1 MTAES
6 SSSNIKVCPT
16 CGSRLS
22 ENATRCLVCGRN
34 FTAAEGKKAAKAV
47 QGPHLPTLT
56 VSLPV
61 VLGMIVLVLAIGAG
75 SVYMVLNGGGGGQAL
90 AEVTVTPTSSVT
102 PTVTL
107 TPTITPTFTPMAT
120 WTPLPPLEYTVQ
132 SGDYCNSIAAAFD
145 VHPNSIILLNNLS
158 ADCSNLVVG
167 QKLMIPQP
175 TPTASPQPTST
186 LSEAEATDV
195 ACEKFDYT
203 VSAND
208 TLSGIAGN
216 YNVSMDAIKE
226 YNGMLSDTVY
236 EGMLLKIPL
245 CRRNPT
251 PGPTPTATPPPPY
264 PAANLLLPA
273 DGAAFMSAGD
283 TVTLQWSSVGTLR
296 DNESYVVTVEDITE
310 GTGRKLTEYVSD
322 MKYNVP
328 ANFRPSDPSPH
339 IYRWTVSVVR
349 QSGSDKDGNPIW
361 VLAGTESQARVFS
374 WVGGGSGVVEATPT
388 P

>member
-1 MTAES
+1 M
-6 SSSNIKVCPT
+6 
-16 CGSRLS
+16 
-22 ENATRCLVCGRN
+22 
-34 FTAAEGKKAAKAV
+34 
-47 QGPHLPTLT
+47 LT

-75 SVYMVLNGGGGGQAL
+75 SVYMVLQKGAQAV
-90 AEVTVTPTSSVT
+90 AEITVTPTSTATATLTLT

-107 TPTITPTFTPMAT
+107 TSTPMAT
-120 WTPLPPLEYTVQ
+120 ATPLPPLEYTVQ
-132 SGDYCNSIAAAFD
+132 SGDYCSTIAGMFNVSVPSI
-145 VHPNSIILLNNLS
+145 VLLNKLP
-158 ADCSNLVVG
+158 ADCTSLVVG
-167 QKLMIPQP
+167 QKLLIPQP

-186 LSEAEATDV
+186 LSQAEATDV
-195 ACEKFDYT
+195 ACDKFDYT

-216 YNVSMDAIKE
+216 YNVSMDSIKE

-245 CRRNPT
+245 CKRNPT

-264 PAANLLLPA
+264 APANLLLPA
-273 DGAAFMSAGD
+273 DGTAFMSPGD

-296 DNESYVVTVEDITE
+296 ENESYVVTVEDITE
-310 GTGRKLTEYVSD
+310 GAGRKLTEYATD
-322 MKYNVP
+322 MKFNVP
-328 ANFRPSDPSPH
+328 ASFRPSDATPH
-339 IYRWTVSVVR
+339 IFRWTVSVVR

-361 VLAGTESQARVFS
+361 VPAGTESQSRVFG
-374 WVGGGSGVVEATPT
+374 WVGGGPGAPAEPTPT

>member
-1 MTAES
+1 M
-6 SSSNIKVCPT
+6 
-16 CGSRLS
+16 
-22 ENATRCLVCGRN
+22 
-34 FTAAEGKKAAKAV
+34 
-47 QGPHLPTLT
+47 PTLT

-75 SVYMVLNGGGGGQAL
+75 TVYMLLGGGPGGQAL
-90 AEVTVTPTSSVT
+90 AEVTLTPTSSVT
-102 PTVTL
+102 PTITL
-107 TPTITPTFTPMAT
+107 TPTTAATATPMAT

-132 SGDYCNSIAAAFD
+132 SGDNCIVIASQFD
-145 VHPNSIILLNNLS
+145 VTIQSIVLLNKLS
-158 ADCSNLVVG
+158 ADCTNLSVG
-167 QKLMIPQP
+167 QALQIPQP
-175 TPTASPQPTST
+175 TPTASPQPTTT
-186 LSEAEATDV
+186 LSAAEATDV

-264 PAANLLLPA
+264 AAANLLLPA

-283 TVTLQWSSVGTLR
+283 SVTLQWSSVGTLR
-296 DNESYVVTVEDITE
+296 DNESYVVSVEDITE
-310 GTGRKLTEYVSD
+310 GTGRMVTEYVSD
-322 MKYNVP
+322 MKYIVP
-328 ANFRPSDPSPH
+328 ATFRPSDPTPH
-339 IYRWTVSVVR
+339 IYRWTVSVAR

-361 VLAGTESQARVFS
+361 VPAGTESQPRVFS
-374 WVGGGSGVVEATPT
+374 WVGGGSGIVEPTATP
-388 P
+388 